1 MKRLKVLEKL
11 LFRNCIF
18 YIDENTNG
26 GSNIETQPP
35 KKDGASIE
43 PADISAIISKSLAGD
58 YVTPEER
65 ILVDPDNISK
75 TTILDK
81 TKNANDNNSEYKI
94 DDYWNVFKS
103 KIQSENYEW
112 DYPEEIKTGKN
123 KEGNPLTADEKFDI
137 LLQTIY
143 NHTKVNEDDNNGDDE
158 FIKEYKSQKTK
169 EGFDFEKFIES
180 KKSQDNIL
188 KLEGK
193 EFLVNYYSNIKNEDG
208 TSKYSKDDIEDYI
221 SKLNKIQLEKE
232 VEQLK
237 GNYIKTKQENITR
250 QEEENKQKVK
260 QQFEKWENDRK
271 TKVNKITK
279 MVSNLDKIGEIPFS
293 ESDKQEFNAIFDKF
307 TQYNDKTG
315 NTYLSD
321 YLQSDETRLY
331 KMLYLAHKIDSG
343 EMSKHFSNIGIKIK
357 EDILDKLGIKP
368 NIQQNS
374 NIQLGNP
381 TLPGKGAFV

>member
-1 MKRLKVLEKL
+1 MKRVKVLKKL
-11 LFRNCIF
+11 LLGNCIF
-18 YIDENTNG
+18 YVDENVNG
-26 GSNIETQPP
+26 GGNIEISPP
-35 KKDGASIE
+35 AEQVVTVEPEKIASILG
-43 PADISAIISKSLAGD
+43 KSLSGD
-58 YVTPEER
+58 YVSPEEQAL
-65 ILVDPDNISK
+65 IDPDN
-75 TTILDK
+75 L
-81 TKNANDNNSEYKI
+81 TKNNENKIIDNNDLNSSQYQV

-103 KIQSENYEW
+103 KIQSDNNEW

-123 KEGNPLTADEKFDI
+123 KEGNPLTADEKFDL

-143 NHTKVNEDDNNGDDE
+143 KYTKVNEDDTNSDDD
-158 FIKEYKSQKTK
+158 FIKEYKEQKTK
-169 EGFDFEKFIES
+169 EGFDFEKFIDS
-180 KKSQDNIL
+180 KKTQDNIL

-193 EFLVNYYSNIKNEDG
+193 DFLVNYYSNIKNEDG
-208 TSKYSKDDIEDYI
+208 TSKYSKDDLEDYI

-250 QEEENKQKVK
+250 QEQEKQQKIK

-271 TKVNKITK
+271 TKVNKIIK
-279 MVSNLDKIGEIPFS
+279 MVSSLDKIGEIPFS

-381 TLPGKGAFV
+381 TLPGKGAFI

>member
-1 MKRLKVLEKL
+1 MKRVKVLKKL
-11 LFRNCIF
+11 LLGNYIF
-18 YIDENTNG
+18 YVDENVNG
-26 GSNIETQPP
+26 GGNIEISPP
-35 KKDGASIE
+35 AEQVVTVEPEKIASILG
-43 PADISAIISKSLAGD
+43 KSLSGD
-58 YVTPEER
+58 YVSPEEQAL
-65 ILVDPDNISK
+65 IDPDNLVENNENKI
-75 TTILDK
+75 I
-81 TKNANDNNSEYKI
+81 DNNDLNSQQYQV

-103 KIQSENYEW
+103 KIQSDNNEW

-123 KEGNPLTADEKFDI
+123 KEGNPLTADEKFDL

-143 NHTKVNEDDNNGDDE
+143 KYTKVNEDDTNSDDD
-158 FIKEYKSQKTK
+158 FIKEYKEQKTK
-169 EGFDFEKFIES
+169 EGFDFEKFIDS
-180 KKSQDNIL
+180 KKTQDNIL

-193 EFLVNYYSNIKNEDG
+193 DFLVNYYSNIKNEDG
-208 TSKYSKDDIEDYI
+208 TSKYSKDDLEDYI

-237 GNYIKTKQENITR
+237 SNYVKTKQENIIK
-250 QEEENKQKVK
+250 QEQEKQQKIK
-260 QQFEKWENDRK
+260 QQFDNWENDRK
-271 TKVNKITK
+271 TKVNKICK
-279 MVSNLDKIGEIPFS
+279 MVSSLDKIGEIPFS
-293 ESDKQEFNAIFDKF
+293 ESDKQEFNAIFDKL

-381 TLPGKGAFV
+381 VLPGKGAFI

>member
-1 MKRLKVLEKL
+1 MKRVKVLKKL
-11 LFRNCIF
+11 LLGNYIF
-18 YIDENTNG
+18 YVDENVNG
-26 GSNIETQPP
+26 GGNIEISPP
-35 KKDGASIE
+35 AEQVVTVEPEKIASILG
-43 PADISAIISKSLAGD
+43 KSLSGD
-58 YVTPEER
+58 YVSPEEQAL
-65 ILVDPDNISK
+65 IDPDNLVENNENKI
-75 TTILDK
+75 I
-81 TKNANDNNSEYKI
+81 DNNDLNSQQYQV
-94 DDYWNVFKS
+94 DNYWNVFKS
-103 KIQSENYEW
+103 KIQSDNNEW

-123 KEGNPLTADEKFDI
+123 KEGNPLTADEKFDL

-143 NHTKVNEDDNNGDDE
+143 KYTKVNEDDTNSDDD
-158 FIKEYKSQKTK
+158 FIKEYKEQKTK
-169 EGFDFEKFIES
+169 EGFNFEKFIDS
-180 KKSQDNIL
+180 KKTQDNIL

-193 EFLVNYYSNIKNEDG
+193 DFLVNYYSNIKNEDG
-208 TSKYSKDDIEDYI
+208 TSKYSKDDLEDYI

-237 GNYIKTKQENITR
+237 GNYVKTKQENITK
-250 QEEENKQKVK
+250 QEQEKQQKIK
-260 QQFEKWENDRK
+260 QQFDNWENDRK
-271 TKVNKITK
+271 TKVNKISK
-279 MVSNLDKIGEIPFS
+279 MVSSLDKIGEIPFS
-293 ESDKQEFNAIFDKF
+293 ESDKQEFNAIFDKL

-381 TLPGKGAFV
+381 VLPGKGAFI